1 MIIYLYKKKKRIV
14 SSYLKLYICTLITN
28 EFYKNKFKMQNKGL
42 IKLFAILFGLVS
54 LYQLSFTWFTNDVE
68 NKAKVYAESKST
80 DGREIARLERAY
92 LDSIANYP
100 VIDLG
105 FAEFSYNEIKDKQIN
120 LGLDLKGGINAI
132 LQVSVKDILIGL
144 SNDSKNPTFNEAL
157 AKADEAQKSSDDTY
171 LNLFFDA
178 FKKLSDGKV
187 KLSDPSIFGN
197 KALREKINFKLTDEQ
212 VKPIIEAEISGSINT
227 AFEVLRSRID
237 KFGVTQPNIQRIG
250 NSGRILIELPGAKDI
265 DRVKKLLQSTAEL
278 EFWEVYSNQETAN
291 FFIQANSVVENLLKE
306 GTKED
311 TKLDSTA
318 PKENID
324 DLLGEVSDSI
334 ATKQVANLFA
344 VFTPSVPQSEN
355 QISSVIGTAKV
366 SDTAK
371 VNKYLAMTEIRSL
384 LPNEMK
390 YAKFLWDAKPF
401 SAVTTDTNEST
412 ELIYLYGIKSN
423 REDLAPIEGDV
434 IEDASQE
441 YGQTG
446 APEVSMTMN
455 AYGTKLWGKMTTE
468 NVGKFVAVVL
478 DDYVYTAPSVNT
490 AITNGRTSIS
500 GGSMTV
506 EEAQDIANVLK
517 AGKLP
522 AAAHIIQSE
531 IVGPSLGQ
539 QAIDSSMY
547 SFFLALLIV
556 FAWMI
561 FYYGKAGVI
570 ADFALII
577 NLLFIF
583 GILTA
588 FGAVLT
594 LPGIAGIILTIGM
607 AVDANVI
614 IYERIKEELNHG
626 KGLKAAIKYGF
637 SYDGAFSAILD
648 ANVTSL
654 LTGIILYVFGTGP
667 VQGFAYTFIVGIIT
681 SLFTAIFIS
690 HLTIDWYANKGKAF
704 TFNTNITKKW
714 FTKMNVDFVKL
725 RKPAYIISGIFMLVS
740 IISLSTNKLNFGVD
754 FVGGRS
760 YVVKFDKPTSATDVS
775 VSLKDVF
782 GDAPEVKTYGDD
794 SQLKITTKYK
804 IELEE
809 KEIDDEVQG
818 LLFTGL
824 KQYNPEGLTLEE
836 FKPGF
841 DGVKTLGILSTIKVE
856 PTIADDIKTA
866 AGWAILGS
874 LLVIFLYILLRF
886 SKWQYSLGAV
896 AALFH
901 DVLIVFGIFS
911 LFYKILPFD
920 MEIGQSFIAAI
931 LTVLGYSINDTVI
944 VYDRIRE
951 FTKTHTSWSL
961 GKVINT
967 GINSTLGRTINTSLT
982 TLLVLFAIFLFGG
995 DSIKGF
1001 MFALIVGIG
1010 VGTYSSIFVASSIVY
1025 DTVKKTDKEKEQ
1037 LKK

>member
-1 MIIYLYKKKKRIV
+1 
-14 SSYLKLYICTLITN
+14 
-28 EFYKNKFKMQNKGL
+28 MQNKGL

-54 LYQLSFTWFTNDVE
+54 LYQLSFTWFTNGVE

-105 FAEFSYNEIKDKQIN
+105 FAEFSYNEIKDKQLN

-157 AKADEAQKSSDDTY
+157 AKADQAQKSSDDTY
-171 LNLFFDA
+171 LNLFFA
-178 FKKLSDGKV
+178 EFKKLSDGKV

-197 KALREKINFKLTDEQ
+197 KALREKINFKLTDEE

-291 FFIQANSVVENLLKE
+291 FFIQANTVVENLLKNTTE
-306 GTKED
+306 ID
-311 TKLDSTA
+311 SAAVDSTA

-324 DLLGEVSDSI
+324 DLLGEVSDSL
-334 ATKQVANLFA
+334 ATKKVNNLFS
-344 VFTPSVPQSEN
+344 VLTPSVPQSEN
-355 QISSVIGTAKV
+355 QVSSVIGTAKV
-366 SDTAK
+366 ADTAK
-371 VNKYLAMTEIRSL
+371 VNAYLAMTEIRSL

-401 SAVTTDTNEST
+401 SATLTDTKEST

-547 SFFLALLIV
+547 SFFLALLVV

-570 ADFALII
+570 ADIALIV

-626 KGLKAAIKYGF
+626 KGLKASINYGF

-667 VQGFAYTFIVGIIT
+667 VQGFAYTFIVGILT

-690 HLTIDWYANKGKAF
+690 RLLIDWYANKGKIF
-704 TFNTNITKKW
+704 TFNTSITKKW
-714 FTKMNVDFVKL
+714 FTSINIDFMKL
-725 RKPAYIISGIFMLVS
+725 RKPAYIFSGILIVMSIVS
-740 IISLSTNKLNFGVD
+740 LATNGLNYGVD
-754 FVGGRS
+754 FIGGRS
-760 YVVKFDKPTSATDVS
+760 YVVKFEKATNATDVANT
-775 VSLKDVF
+775 LKDVF
-782 GDAPEVKTYGDD
+782 GDAPEVKTYGEA

-804 IELEE
+804 IEIED
-809 KEIDDEVQG
+809 KGIDDEVQG
-818 LLFTGL
+818 LLYTGL
-824 KQYNPEGLTLEE
+824 KPYNPATLTLEE
-836 FKPGF
+836 FKPGY
-841 DGVKTLGILSTIKVE
+841 DGVKTIGILSTIKVE

-874 LLVIFLYILLRF
+874 LLVIFLYILVRF
-886 SKWQYSLGAV
+886 RKWQYGLGAV
-896 AALFH
+896 VSLFH
-901 DVLIVFGIFS
+901 DVIITIGVFSI
-911 LFYKILPFD
+911 FYKILPFD

-944 VYDRIRE
+944 VFDRIRE
-951 FTKTHTSWSL
+951 FSKTHTSWSFY
-961 GKVINT
+961 KVINT
-967 GINSTLGRTINTSLT
+967 GLNSTMGRTINTSLT
-982 TLLVLFAIFLFGG
+982 TLLVLIAIFLFGG

-1010 VGTYSSIFVASSIVY
+1010 VGTYSSWFIASPILF
-1025 DTVKKTDKEKEQ
+1025 DFTKKLDKDKN
-1037 LKK
+1037 KK